1 MTYEE
6 LLQRWDEFLSRP
18 DAQAFISHLA
28 SGLVR
33 PRTGSVGQHFVQA
46 ALAGLGGMQQQ
57 RANEANRLFDALRL
71 EAGLLGD
78 QAQLALKQQEMDLRR
93 ELADKE
99 AALRMWELQNA
110 PVRPSTDPEK
120 IAADLFKT
128 VYESSLLFG
137 EPYEDE
143 DLPLLYRAI
152 RSMVGGGPLYPPPPR
167 KSEKEKL
174 RKQSSPPSVAQE
186 RSSVPLV
193 KDENLA
199 PHERRVVQLHVARVW
214 AALRDPNVR
223 PEQRRA
229 ALEQVPEKYRVM
241 VFDRVREAFGDD
253 AEFAR
258 RMGIGG
264 R

>member
-1 MTYEE
+1 MAYEE
-6 LLQRWDEFLSRP
+6 LLQKWDEFLSRP
-18 DAQAFISHLA
+18 DAQAFITHLA
-28 SGLVR
+28 SGLAR
-33 PRTGSVGQHFVQA
+33 PRTGSVGQHFAQA
-46 ALAGLGGMQQQ
+46 MLAGLGGLQQQ
-57 RANEANRLFDALRL
+57 RANEANRLLDALRL
-71 EAGLLGD
+71 EAALLGD
-78 QAQLALKQQEMDLRR
+78 QAQMDLKRQEMGLRR

-99 AALRMWELQNA
+99 AALRMWEIQNA
-110 PVRPSTDPEK
+110 PPAQPRTDPEK

-174 RKQSSPPSVAQE
+174 RKQESRVVTE
-186 RSSVPLV
+186 RPSVPLV
-193 KDENLA
+193 KNEDLPA
-199 PHERRVVQLHVARVW
+199 QERRVAQLHVARVW
-214 AALRDPNVR
+214 AALVDPNVR

-229 ALEQVPEKYRVM
+229 ALEQVPEKYRVL